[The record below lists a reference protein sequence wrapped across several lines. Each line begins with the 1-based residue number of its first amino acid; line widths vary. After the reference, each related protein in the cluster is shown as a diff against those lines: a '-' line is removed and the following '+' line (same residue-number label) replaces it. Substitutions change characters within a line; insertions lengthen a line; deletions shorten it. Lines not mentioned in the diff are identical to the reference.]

1 MSRFGGEFP
10 CVRPVGWRDRWR
22 YWRAGVDGAK
32 SQAAADLIASTPIV
46 AFVGGNGGGK
56 SLAAVYAVLPTL
68 RGTVWECAQPD
79 HLHTHGTD
87 CAARRLL
94 STEPSEVCDCATEWQ
109 MTGEGR
115 VVTVVAEGGSLSGYR
130 RVLSTVALRDLTD
143 SLLPSPY
150 YDRLRSFVQLLGVEH
165 ADVLMDEVTG
175 IASARASMSL
185 PAQVE
190 NLIQQLRRR
199 DARLL
204 WTTPDY
210 GNADL
215 RIRSVT
221 RGVVL
226 CRGRFSV
233 TRRGAWVESRL
244 FRWSMYDASEFDRF
258 TAGKR
263 ERLVPTARQSFWR
276 PGHVAER
283 AYDSRAA
290 VTQLGA
296 AAEGGMCFSCGGSR
310 SRAKCSC
317 PPDPERLAPG
327 IVETVTASGVR
338 TRALV
343 VVGAADRQSLPIP
356 TGRPAGAGA
365 VAEHENSRVSE
376 AGL

>member
-1 MSRFGGEFP
+1 MAKVSPPFP
-10 CVRPVGWRDRWR
+10 CTRPTGWRDRWR
-22 YWRAGVDGAK
+22 YWRAGVDKPK
-32 SQAAADLIASTPIV
+32 SLAAAALIGSTPIV

-68 RGTVWECAQPD
+68 AGQRWECANPD
-79 HLHTHGTD
+79 HLHTHGRD
-87 CAARRLL
+87 CAARRFL
-94 STEPSEVCDCATEWQ
+94 STEPTEVCDCDTTWAVTEDGQ
-109 MTGEGR
+109 R
-115 VVTVVAEGGSLSGYR
+115 VLELAEGGTVNGMR
-130 RVLSTVALRDLTD
+130 RVLSTVALRDLD
-143 SLLPSPY
+143 NPLRPSPY

-165 ADVLMDEVTG
+165 TDVLMDEVTG
-175 IASARASMSL
+175 IASSRASMSL
-185 PAQVE
+185 PVQVE

-226 CRGRFSV
+226 CRGRFAIQ
-233 TRRGAWVESRL
+233 RRGAWVQSRL

-283 AYDSRAA
+283 AYDTTAA
-290 VTQLGA
+290 VTQLGV
-296 AAEGGMCFSCGGSR
+296 AAEGGMCFTCGGR
-310 SRAKCSC
+310 RTTAQCTC
-317 PPDPERLAPG
+317 PSDPERLPPG
-327 IVETVTASGVR
+327 VVETIT
-338 TRALV
+338 
-343 VVGAADRQSLPIP
+343 
-356 TGRPAGAGA
+356 PAGARRRSVLPTEIGEAA
-365 VAEHENSRVSE
+365 VA
-376 AGL
+376 

>member
-1 MSRFGGEFP
+1 MTRVLAEFP
-10 CVRPVGWRDRWR
+10 CERPKGWRDRWR
-22 YWRAGVDGAK
+22 YWRAGVDRPG
-32 SQAAADLIASTPIV
+32 SMAAADLIASTPIV

-68 RGTVWECAQPD
+68 RGLAWDCANPD
-79 HLHTHGTD
+79 HLHTHGTS
-87 CAARRLL
+87 CAARRFL
-94 STEPSEVCDCATEWQ
+94 STEPSEVCDCETEWR
-109 MTGEGR
+109 MTIDGQ
-115 VVTVVAEGGSLSGYR
+115 VVTVVAEGGAVMGHR

-143 SLLPSPY
+143 PLLPSPY

-226 CRGRFSV
+226 CRGRFSI
-233 TRRGAWVESRL
+233 TRRGAWVQSRL

-263 ERLVPTARQSFWR
+263 EKLTPSARQSFWR

-283 AYDSRAA
+283 AYDSNAA

-317 PPDPERLAPG
+317 PPDPERLPAG
-327 IVETVTASGVR
+327 IQETVSATGVR
-338 TRALV
+338 HRSLV
-343 VVGAADRQSLPIP
+343 AVPLPIP
-356 TGRPAGAGA
+356 TSRPAGAGVDA
-365 VAEHENSRVSE
+365 KHGFGA
-376 AGL
+376 AADAAL